1 MTRVFISGPISGKP
15 NLNRDAFDHE
25 ERLLREAG
33 YETFNPHSIA
43 KPNLIAEEEWYHLY
57 MQTGVPV
64 ETSRW
69 RYYMGVC
76 VGQIPL
82 CDSMRML
89 PDWQN
94 SRGAVWEHRIA
105 KMLGL
110 EITYCHVPDIQP
122 KW

>member
-1 MTRVFISGPISGKP
+1 VTRVFISGPISGKP

-25 ERLLREAG
+25 ERLLRECG
-33 YETFNPHSIA
+33 YETFSPFSITL
-43 KPNLIAEEEWYHLY
+43 PNEETIEEWGGIESERLWQYC
-57 MQTGVPV
+57 M
-64 ETSRW
+64 RI
-69 RYYMGVC
+69 C

-94 SRGAVWEHRIA
+94 SEGAKWEHRIA

-110 EITYCHVPDIQP
+110 EITYCHVPDVIP